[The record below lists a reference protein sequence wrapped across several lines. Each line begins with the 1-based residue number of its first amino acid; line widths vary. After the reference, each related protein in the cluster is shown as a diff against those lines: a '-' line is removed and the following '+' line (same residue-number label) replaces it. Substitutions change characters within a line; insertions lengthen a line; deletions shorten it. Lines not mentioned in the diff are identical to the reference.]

1 MTSLDAAWPA
11 SKRDSDVSLGL
22 VGVPS
27 FSEPTQTADPFEF
40 DANPNID
47 FNVAFDDNVF
57 ANIDDFGAT
66 PDLSNGLSLTNFEAV
81 PILPLEE
88 DNRGLN
94 LPQNFTVNEQHDS
107 FMYDTTDL
115 SLFPV
120 QQNFGYP
127 DPQACY
133 TAFEAPYFQNGY
145 DALAPP
151 VDAFGTLGLA
161 ALPGNN
167 ILTDFEDVPY
177 PTQQYNYLPDFWTLP
192 VGGEFLPA
200 QVADHMP
207 VDSSMQH
214 TAYKPRQD
222 IWATTTESLLDTPMT
237 GAPMSPVTRR
247 APTQVSDSDSDE
259 EYCDEPK
266 STKVSKRQQRQ
277 QRRQSEVSSAC
288 TSAGTPAEPV
298 KYNAGEKPK
307 KDDAKPWIRINAN
320 TEGDT
325 RTAKINNW
333 KNEYEYHPLPIGTWK
348 SGKHTFRYTQNCN
361 VDFLTDAPMSTR
373 KIREYIMNY
382 PCDEEK
388 RLILWIQ
395 KMPADTSRRYGSLQ
409 HAKCA
414 FKDCPVQKYVT
425 GTISTG
431 EYRVAFDEKHFTYGD
446 KVDPYDCTAY
456 AHLYCME
463 QFLDFDLVCQ
473 VADVRVDTRHVL
485 ELEPNERSAFSMIGV
500 PARAEMERFVKLASR
515 NKLRW
520 AERWANYPVH
530 AEYGPEDQKPHEY
543 TLTYLAHCM
552 YEEHQDHSHKKQAA
566 LRRVTVSQRRVHLGD
581 LEMSVTNKRIEKE
594 IFKGKKRGR
603 DLKHED
609 YYNQRIWDNIDRAKK
624 AAKDFLEG
632 IARGKKRN
640 ARVKPKKGKKPK
652 SVQYEESEDDE
663 DDEPT
668 YSAGSRSDR
677 QKKHKVNY
685 AESPAEQLH
694 QYDEAAYMQAQA
706 APPVQATD
714 VQHLATYL
722 GQNFS
727 NASQPATNVDPM
739 LDTPYGLYAM
749 PATPKLNIEDF
760 DNFPA
765 CEDDLPEDNLE
776 KLLSLERRQSCADFG
791 PMGILKSPG
800 LAPGRTLRRAVF
812 GAQPVTDSKKY
823 GVNDPP
829 SAMFVRR
836 SGRIRAR
843 SGQQM

>member
-1 MTSLDAAWPA
+1 MTSLDAGRPA
-11 SKRDSDVSLGL
+11 SERDSNVSLGL
-22 VGVPS
+22 VGIPS
-27 FSEPTQTADPFEF
+27 FSEPTQTADAFEF

-47 FNVAFDDNVF
+47 YNVAFDDSTF
-57 ANIDDFGAT
+57 ADFNRFCT
-66 PDLSNGLSLTNFEAV
+66 DLSQSNGQSLNDFEAV
-81 PILPLEE
+81 AVLPPQTDIGET
-88 DNRGLN
+88 G
-94 LPQNFTVNEQHDS
+94 LPQNFAANVQYDS
-107 FMYDTTDL
+107 FMYDPTDL
-115 SLFPV
+115 SLLPV

-127 DPQACY
+127 DPHGCY
-133 TAFEAPYFQNGY
+133 TAYEAPYFQNGC

-161 ALPGNN
+161 AIPGNN
-167 ILTDFEDVPY
+167 VLTGYEDVQY
-177 PTQQYNYLPDFWTLP
+177 PTQQYDYLPDSWTLP
-192 VGGEFLPA
+192 VEGGSLPA
-200 QVADHMP
+200 LVADNMP
-207 VDSSMQH
+207 VDPSRQYE
-214 TAYKPRQD
+214 TGQD
-222 IWATTTESLLDTPMT
+222 IWAAAAKSRL
-237 GAPMSPVTRR
+237 GAPTPPLSY
-247 APTQVSDSDSDE
+247 TQSSDSDSDE
-259 EYCDEPK
+259 EYRDEPNEPK
-266 STKVSKRQQRQ
+266 PTKISKRQQRQ

-333 KNEYEYHPLPIGTWK
+333 KNEYKYKPLPLGPWT
-348 SGKHTFRYTQNCN
+348 SGKHTFKYTQNCN

-382 PCDEEK
+382 PCDDEK

-431 EYRVAFDEKHFTYGD
+431 EYRVAFDEKHFTHGHN
-446 KVDPYDCTAY
+446 VDPYDCTAY

-485 ELEPNERSAFSMIGV
+485 PLEPNERSAFSMVDV
-500 PARAEMERFVKLASR
+500 PARAEIERFVKLASR

-530 AEYGPEDQKPHEY
+530 ANYGPEDQKPHEH

-566 LRRVTVSQRRVHLGD
+566 LRRVTISQRRVHLGD
-581 LEMSVTNKRIEKE
+581 LEMSVADKRIEKE

-603 DLKHED
+603 NLKHED
-609 YYNQRIWDNIDRAKK
+609 YYNQRLWDNINRAKK
-624 AAKDFLEG
+624 EAKEFLEA
-632 IARGKKRN
+632 IARAKKRN
-640 ARVKPKKGKKPK
+640 GRVQSKKGKKLRA
-652 SVQYEESEDDE
+652 VQYSEYAESEE
-663 DDEPT
+663 DEPT
-668 YSAGSRSDR
+668 YSVGTRATR

-685 AESPAEQLH
+685 AESPVEQLH

-727 NASQPATNVDPM
+727 DGSQPVIDIDPM
-739 LDTPYGLYAM
+739 LNTPYGLYAV

-760 DNFPA
+760 DNFPT

-776 KLLSLERRQSCADFG
+776 KLLSLERRQSCANFG

-800 LAPGRTLRRAVF
+800 LVSGRTSRRAGF
-812 GAQPVTDSKKY
+812 GAQPVTDSKEY

-843 SGQQM
+843 LG